1 MMRLRRWA
9 AAVLAAALALCAGCS
24 SHREETGLSLYF
36 PVSGEDSG
44 PALATQP
51 YQGEAD
57 PESLLQ
63 ALLKGPEEE
72 GLYSPFPAYTGVRSC
87 TLEDGR
93 LTVDLSEGY
102 GGLTGV
108 ALTLAD
114 YCITLTVCQL
124 PQVDSVEITVA
135 GGSVDYRSHQVLQP
149 QEAMLELEGEKDLTN
164 PHPIE

>member
-1 MMRLRRWA
+1 MTRLKRWA
-9 AAVLAAALALCAGCS
+9 AALAAGLALCVGCAQS
-24 SHREETGLSLYF
+24 PEETGLALYF

-44 PALATQP
+44 PALAAQP
-51 YQGEAD
+51 YQGEAEV
-57 PESLLQ
+57 ESLLQ
-63 ALLKGPEEE
+63 ALLEGPEEE
-72 GLYSPFPAYTGVRSC
+72 KLYSPFPEDTGLRSC
-87 TLEDGR
+87 TLEEGH
-93 LTVDLSEGY
+93 LTVDLTEGY

-135 GGSVDYRSHQVLQP
+135 GASVDYRSHQVLRP

-164 PHPIE
+164 LPAIE